1 MATLTPTLTLN
12 SSDSLS
18 DALSVSVTDTLTT
31 TFSEFSRVS
40 VLHTS
45 PTVVQAAS
53 TGTHYLYVK
62 NIGTNSRTVDIRI
75 ADDSVFGSLAVG
87 EFCFVPM
94 KDDVGIEIIALVGTE
109 IVEYGYWTKA
119 EGGGG

>member
-1 MATLTPTLTLN
+1 MATVTSKLTITT
-12 SSDSLS
+12 SDSLS
-18 DALSVSVTDTLTT
+18 DAINLSVTDTLTT
-31 TFSEFSRVS
+31 TFAEFSRVS
-40 VLHTS
+40 VLHTA

-75 ADDSVFGSLAVG
+75 ADDSVFASLAAG

-94 KDDVGIEIIALVGTE
+94 KVDVGIELIALVGTE
-109 IVEYGYWTKA
+109 VVEYGYWTKNS
-119 EGGGG
+119 GG